1 MTQHVILGG
10 GPAAINAIETIR
22 AIDNGSSHVTLVC
35 DEPAYARMALP
46 YWLAGQVP
54 ERQVYT
60 ADDAYYDRL
69 KVERRIGRRA
79 TRIDP
84 KGNTVTIELQ
94 IEPGVILTG
103 DGERPG
109 VGETIA
115 FLINDGQMLDG
126 TVDDSI
132 AWRVLNPEILH
143 KHDVV
148 QP

>member
-1 MTQHVILGG
+1 MLEENAFGRIWLDDSVI
-10 GPAAINAIETIR
+10 
-22 AIDNGSSHVTLVC
+22 V
-35 DEPAYARMALP
+35 
-46 YWLAGQVP
+46 
-54 ERQVYT
+54 
-60 ADDAYYDRL
+60 
-69 KVERRIGRRA
+69 KV
-79 TRIDP
+79 DYP
-84 KGNTVTIELQ
+84 NGNTDTIELQ

>member
-1 MTQHVILGG
+1 MLKNSKSAEKSVLRGAKEVVAVEQYWHKAERPKVRKPPKNYKYTKELAHLQFELIKLQEWVRTQKLRVDY
-10 GPAAINAIETIR
+10 PN
-22 AIDNGSSHVTLVC
+22 
-35 DEPAYARMALP
+35 
-46 YWLAGQVP
+46 
-54 ERQVYT
+54 
-60 ADDAYYDRL
+60 
-69 KVERRIGRRA
+69 
-79 TRIDP
+79 
-84 KGNTVTIELQ
+84 GNTVTIEQQ

-103 DGERPG
+103 DGERLG

-126 TVDDSI
+126 TVDDKI

>member
-1 MTQHVILGG
+1 MLWPRCFELWPFISEVGSTQCRKKIWLDDSVIVKVDYPNG
-10 GPAAINAIETIR
+10 NA
-22 AIDNGSSHVTLVC
+22 
-35 DEPAYARMALP
+35 
-46 YWLAGQVP
+46 
-54 ERQVYT
+54 
-60 ADDAYYDRL
+60 
-69 KVERRIGRRA
+69 
-79 TRIDP
+79 
-84 KGNTVTIELQ
+84 VTIELQ

-109 VGETIA
+109 VTCNPDAYGAHPFECNEDVGETIA